1 MKRFLALT
9 LAIVLCFSAIPMVS
23 AADTDTD
30 LVSSTRTDF
39 EDGSYMVREV
49 RQTVSKAR
57 ASTTSGA
64 AIEIYYDSTGTKIF
78 GVAVDGTFTY
88 DGSTA
93 TANSSSC
100 VVYIFDDSATYVS
113 KSTYTSGDTAYGV
126 GTVKYLSKNRS
137 LTVTL
142 TCDKNGNLF

>member
-64 AIEIYYDSTGTKIF
+64 AIKIYYRK
-78 GVAVDGTFTY
+78 
-88 DGSTA
+88 
-93 TANSSSC
+93 
-100 VVYIFDDSATYVS
+100 
-113 KSTYTSGDTAYGV
+113 
-126 GTVKYLSKNRS
+126 LQ
-137 LTVTL
+137 
-142 TCDKNGNLF
+142 